1 MHNPDLIKRLNC
13 PCIDMLTSRLIL
25 ENHSLR
31 QLNIIDDSM
40 NSGPYSSVLKHLNK
54 CITPMGK
61 RKLENIL
68 LNPTTDID
76 YLSNEYDMT
85 DYIINN
91 LSKLKFLN
99 SHLTEVKD
107 IERLTRQ
114 IILRKIPPNSIVN
127 IYNNLETA
135 KNIFTSIQNYP
146 NFAKYLSNCID
157 SDIIET
163 ADMLRTVINN
173 SINIEVAKDIDTIT
187 YDINFIREG
196 VNDELD
202 QLVLDLNLNNERI
215 QTIKK
220 YLHELI
226 ATYEK
231 KNTKKLD
238 A

>member
-1 MHNPDLIKRLNC
+1 MIGISNINVLTGSVTILEFGEEFLPDMHTTYNDIERTLSIHKPSELLVISNLSCESIRTMIPFFNYSPAKCHVFSLENSEQETRDKLKNCEKQVYQHEILSRFFKGIDRTLYSEYDSRPLATQSLCYLLNFVEMHNPDLIKRLNC

-91 LSKLKFLN
+91 LSN
-99 SHLTEVKD
+99 
-107 IERLTRQ
+107 
-114 IILRKIPPNSIVN
+114 
-127 IYNNLETA
+127 
-135 KNIFTSIQNYP
+135 
-146 NFAKYLSNCID
+146 
-157 SDIIET
+157 
-163 ADMLRTVINN
+163 
-173 SINIEVAKDIDTIT
+173 
-187 YDINFIREG
+187 
-196 VNDELD
+196 
-202 QLVLDLNLNNERI
+202 
-215 QTIKK
+215 
-220 YLHELI
+220 
-226 ATYEK
+226 
-231 KNTKKLD
+231 
-238 A
+238 

>member
-1 MHNPDLIKRLNC
+1 
-13 PCIDMLTSRLIL
+13 
-25 ENHSLR
+25 
-31 QLNIIDDSM
+31 
-40 NSGPYSSVLKHLNK
+40 
-54 CITPMGK
+54 
-61 RKLENIL
+61 
-68 LNPTTDID
+68 
-76 YLSNEYDMT
+76 
-85 DYIINN
+85 
-91 LSKLKFLN
+91 
-99 SHLTEVKD
+99 
-107 IERLTRQ
+107 
-114 IILRKIPPNSIVN
+114 
-127 IYNNLETA
+127 
-135 KNIFTSIQNYP
+135 
-146 NFAKYLSNCID
+146 
-157 SDIIET
+157 
-163 ADMLRTVINN
+163 MLRTVINN